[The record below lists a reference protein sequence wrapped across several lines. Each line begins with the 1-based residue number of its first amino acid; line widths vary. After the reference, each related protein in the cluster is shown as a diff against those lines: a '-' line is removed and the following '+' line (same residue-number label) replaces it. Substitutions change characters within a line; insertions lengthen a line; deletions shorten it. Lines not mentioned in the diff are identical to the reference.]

1 MAFKTLKTK
10 ERLHGEAYSS
20 KRIVTISLGPGA
32 LPHQSKVPA
41 RVGLPGN
48 D

>member
-20 KRIVTISLGPGA
+20 KRIVTM
-32 LPHQSKVPA
+32 PHQSKVPA